1 MSSACKTKSQE
12 PSAHETSAYTCA
24 KCVMRDK
31 SKIEESDESH
41 SRWTDAR
48 EISWGEGEAACIFVA
63 PAKTCCSAGQDDRRA
78 RLRARPHR
86 SAHLR
91 TDLKTQKCPHIPAS
105 HLRQHKTSKPS
116 PPVDSP
122 CSSPHIHTC
131 GPDLQYTA
139 ASTISREG
147 GQEGQAK
154 CARGLKRALAFAS
167 RTKPPPRSFAV
178 MSGP

>member
-12 PSAHETSAYTCA
+12 PSAHEASEYARA
-24 KCVMRDK
+24 MCVMRDK

-48 EISWGEGEAACIFVA
+48 EILWGEGEAACSFAA
-63 PAKTCCSAGQDDRRA
+63 PAKICCSAGQDDQRARVGARPRRA
-78 RLRARPHR
+78 AYLRPE
-86 SAHLR
+86 LQ
-91 TDLKTQKCPHIPAS
+91 TKKCPHIPAG
-105 HLRQHKTSKPS
+105 HLSQHKTRDPS

-131 GPDLQYTA
+131 GPDLQHRA
-139 ASTISREG
+139 APTISREG

-154 CARGLKRALAFAS
+154 CARGGKRELAFAS

-178 MSGP
+178 VSGP